1 MQIAGLILVIFGGV
15 LLFASALALS
25 CIKSDD
31 ESLGAEALDSFVLGG
46 VIGFF
51 RDLVRGIAEG
61 LRNRSS
67 PAFAP
72 LILFGVSVVL
82 VVVGGVLLMRSGS

>member
-25 CIKSDD
+25 CISSDD
-31 ESLGAEALDSFVLGG
+31 ESLGAEAFDSFVFGG

-51 RDLVRGIAEG
+51 RDLVRGIAVG

-67 PAFAP
+67 QAFPP
-72 LILFGVSVVL
+72 LILFGVSVIL